1 MLEQWGGKRRRYIS
15 KNGMSVIKKEQ
26 DEWVYKTVWSKD
38 DYDEE
43 AEKIMEAIKNAG
55 L

>member
-1 MLEQWGGKRRRYIS
+1 MYIS
-15 KNGMSVIKKEQ
+15 KDGISIAARSG
-26 DEWVYKTVWSKD
+26 DDWVFKTAWKSAD
-38 DYDEE
+38 FDEE